1 MNEVSKKSVNGGAQ
15 VSSGYIFDQMD
26 RFAHLFTAK
35 EAGAKRYLFT
45 QEAYIS
51 YKKQI
56 CDWNDVELM
65 LYAYYKY
72 ETVSQVVVRA
82 VGKTDGAIYAEGSF
96 CFAEKT
102 TRIGIQKEE

>member
-1 MNEVSKKSVNGGAQ
+1 MNEVSKKSVNGGSQ
-15 VSSGYIFDQMD
+15 VSGGFIFDQMD
-26 RFAHLFTAK
+26 RFAHFFVAK
-35 EAGAKRYLFT
+35 EECAKGYLFT
-45 QEAYIS
+45 QEAHIS

-72 ETVSQVVVRA
+72 ETISQVVVRA

-96 CFAEKT
+96 CFVEKDHAYCDT
-102 TRIGIQKEE
+102 KGE

>member
-1 MNEVSKKSVNGGAQ
+1 MQEVSKKSVNSDSQ

-26 RFAHLFTAK
+26 RFAHFFVAREEDTK
-35 EAGAKRYLFT
+35 GYLFT
-45 QEAYIS
+45 QEAHIS

-72 ETVSQVVVRA
+72 ETVLQMVVRA

-96 CFAEKT
+96 CFVEKA
-102 TRIGIQKEE
+102 TRIGIQKGE